1 MNETDA
7 HSSSPSAP
15 VLPDAVAPNFFLRAL
30 PSSWTPYVQL
40 TRIDRPIGWWLL
52 LLPCWWSAALAGIA
66 QGRGPDWL
74 HVALFLVGAIA
85 MRGAGSTWNDL
96 VDRKIDAQVER
107 TRHRPLAS
115 GRVKPKQALALL
127 VAQALVGALV
137 LLALSLRWA
146 GGSLAIDWF
155 VIGAGFASLLVVAVY
170 PFAKRFT
177 FWPQAVLGLAFAWGG
192 LMGWAAAFGSLAAP
206 AYLIYAGAIFWTIGY
221 DTIYALQ
228 DARDDAIVGVRSTA
242 RLFGD
247 NVRLGVGLFYALAAI
262 AAAMAIA
269 LAGGGVVAYAGL
281 AGFVVHL
288 GWQLAVV
295 RAGDPPLALKLFRAN
310 RDAGLIL
317 FAGLALDGALR
328 GFS

>member
-1 MNETDA
+1 MSETDA
-7 HSSSPSAP
+7 RSPSPSAA
-15 VLPDAVAPNFFLRAL
+15 LPDAVAPNFLLRTL
-30 PSSWTPYVQL
+30 PASWTPYMQL
-40 TRIDRPIGWWLL
+40 ARIDRPIGWWLL
-52 LLPCWWSAALAGIA
+52 LLPCWWSDALAGVA

-74 HVALFLVGAIA
+74 HVALFLIGAVS

-96 VDRKIDAQVER
+96 IDRKIDAQVER

-115 GRVKPKQALALL
+115 GRVSPKQALAFLI
-127 VAQALVGALV
+127 AQAFVGAFV
-137 LLALSLRWA
+137 LLALSLRWSEK
-146 GGSLAIDWF
+146 GLGIDWF
-155 VIGAGFASLLVVAVY
+155 VVAAGLASLLVVAIY

-206 AYLIYAGAIFWTIGY
+206 AYLIYAAAIFWTIGY

-247 NVRLGVGLFYALAAI
+247 NVRLGVGVFYALALG
-262 AAAMAIA
+262 AATLAIA
-269 LAGGGVVAYAGL
+269 LVGAGPFAFVGL
-281 AGFVVHL
+281 AGFAAHL
-288 GWQLAVV
+288 VWQLAVV
-295 RAGDPPLALKLFRAN
+295 RVGDPPLALKLFRAN

-317 FAGLALDGALR
+317 FAGLALDGFLR
-328 GFS
+328 GLV